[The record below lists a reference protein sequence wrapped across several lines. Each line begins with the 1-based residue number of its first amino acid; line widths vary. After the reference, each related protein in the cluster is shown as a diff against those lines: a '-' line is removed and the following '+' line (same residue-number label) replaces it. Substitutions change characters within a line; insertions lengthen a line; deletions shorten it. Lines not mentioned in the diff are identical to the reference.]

1 MKPDNS
7 TKVKRNQ
14 IQKVPSFLSDEN
26 KESGERDPKVVSLG
40 PYHHGKEKLKFV
52 QDFKPMALDMFIEG
66 SNQDKAFFLGEILKE
81 IEYAKSCYLEE
92 FTCIYDDF
100 YFAEMMLL
108 DACFILNIIGPWDQ
122 TFKRSE
128 TIEHLGTAV
137 YTLSKRDLYLLENQ
151 VPLRILMIL
160 AKSRYP
166 VDEKGFIETAESS
179 CFNILFHEDIRSLK
193 DNKQGTTDTPLHLL
207 EIFRRSIV
215 TGTGEIQ
222 QPRVRPC
229 DPLCDIFN
237 KLGLCLEYWCCRKDK
252 TSTRGRGGYVFH
264 SVTDLKSKGIHF
276 RPSEIASLNGVR
288 FSPAEFCHSAK
299 LKLPY
304 WYVSPY
310 TRSFFMNMIAYEFCP
325 NVFTDKAVTAYVNF
339 MKSLIVSQEDVKEL
353 REKKILMN
361 SLGSDEQVVQ
371 VYKSLNTYGTED
383 ESFFHKEKRN
393 IEDHYNNKTRTW
405 LSELKNT
412 YFNSPWSIIALVGSI
427 FLLCSDIVQ
436 TYYAVH
442 PSKGG
447 S

>member
-1 MKPDNS
+1 MVHS
-7 TKVKRNQ
+7 
-14 IQKVPSFLSDEN
+14 
-26 KESGERDPKVVSLG
+26 
-40 PYHHGKEKLKFV
+40 
-52 QDFKPMALDMFIEG
+52 
-66 SNQDKAFFLGEILKE
+66 
-81 IEYAKSCYLEE
+81 
-92 FTCIYDDF
+92 
-100 YFAEMMLL
+100 
-108 DACFILNIIGPWDQ
+108 
-122 TFKRSE
+122 KRSE

-151 VPLRILMIL
+151 VPFRILMIL
-160 AKSRYP
+160 ASSRYP
-166 VDEKGFIETAESS
+166 VNEKGFIETVESS
-179 CFNILFHEDIRSLK
+179 CFHILFDEDTRLLK
-193 DNKQGTTDTPLHLL
+193 DNDNNKQPLHLL
-207 EIFRRSIV
+207 EIFRRVIV
-215 TGTGEIQ
+215 TGSGEIP
-222 QPRVRPC
+222 QPRVRAC
-229 DPLCDIFN
+229 DPFRDIFN
-237 KLGLCLEYWCCRKDK
+237 KLGLCLEYWCCRKDE

-299 LKLPY
+299 LKLPC

-310 TRSFFMNMIAYEFCP
+310 TRTFFMNMIAYEFCP
-325 NVFTDKAVTAYVNF
+325 NVFTDKVVTAYVNF

-361 SLGSDEQVVQ
+361 SLGSDEQVVE

-436 TYYAVH
+436 TIYAVH